1 MIRNVYNGWLW
12 HEWLP
17 GITSWNLRVV
27 VWVYC
32 PGHAGGRSN
41 KGHPSLEYW
50 MSRDELLWKINES
63 VEWWHNSC
71 RNSTIA
77 AAGVGKLVW
86 NESVTIERDGPGV
99 WQSMCD
105 CDDQPPYS
113 STFAGRGRALTGL
126 SGVPQNRFLIT
137 IAINMFW
144 ISDILLKNNTH

>member
-99 WQSMCD
+99 WLINVRLWWSASILFDICWERQGA
-105 CDDQPPYS
+105 Y
-113 STFAGRGRALTGL
+113 GL
-126 SGVPQNRFLIT
+126 VRNATKSILKHNRNQYVLNIT
-137 IAINMFW
+137 H
-144 ISDILLKNNTH
+144 SVQK